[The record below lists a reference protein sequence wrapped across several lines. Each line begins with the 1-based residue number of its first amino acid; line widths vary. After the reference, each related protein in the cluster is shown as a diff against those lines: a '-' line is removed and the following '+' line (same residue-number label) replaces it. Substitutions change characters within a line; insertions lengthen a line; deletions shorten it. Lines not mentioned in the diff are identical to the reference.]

1 MRIGVKM
8 DLSKMCPKDKMR
20 YEVAMEVKD
29 DLIVKL
35 IQDIIPEDFEEILY
49 MISRA
54 EYKRG
59 KADGI
64 AETQAVHIEKE
75 DKNGI

>member
-1 MRIGVKM
+1 MRRQPNQIRKM
-8 DLSKMCPKDKMR
+8 DLSNMSPKDKQR
-20 YEVAMEVKD
+20 YEVAMEVKQSLIN
-29 DLIVKL
+29 DLNQSVT
-35 IQDIIPEDFEEILY
+35 PEDFEEILY

-64 AETQAVHIEKE
+64 KETQS
-75 DKNGI
+75 D